1 MDSRNA
7 GGSSNANDFCDFHNA
22 LRALPRRRELD
33 FADLSRRNFSEVTQ
47 TRRCDK
53 LPHSLV

>member
-1 MDSRNA
+1 MPMLSR
-7 GGSSNANDFCDFHNA
+7 DFHYA

-33 FADLSRRNFSEVTQ
+33 FADLSRRNFSNVVQ
-47 TRRCDK
+47 IRYCDK